1 MLPRTLEPEVMD
13 TAEEAADY
21 DAMDHSEVN
30 RRFVDDWGMASQA
43 KGDTAAATLR
53 MLDVGTGTAL
63 IPIEFCQRFPSV
75 QIVAIDL
82 ATEMLKLAAANVDR
96 AGFSDRI
103 ELRLVDAKRI
113 SCADRVFETVV
124 SNSIIHHIPQPI
136 DSLTEMV
143 RVLAPGGLLFVRDL
157 MRPATETELEALVQ
171 AYTQG
176 ATPSMRQLFRQS
188 LHAALTVDE
197 VAEMLAQLGLSRD
210 WVRATSDRHWTMSGA
225 MPLVEVSVCQPP
237 RGAE

>member
-13 TAEEAADY
+13 TAAEATDY

-30 RRFVDDWGMASQA
+30 RRFVDDWGIASRA
-43 KGDTAAATLR
+43 NGISVVDSLR

-63 IPIEFCQRFPSV
+63 IPIEFCRSFPSLR
-75 QIVAIDL
+75 IVAIDL
-82 ATEMLKLAAANVDR
+82 AAEMLKLADTNVDR

-103 ELRLVDAKRI
+103 DLVFVDAKRLPYEDAEFD
-113 SCADRVFETVV
+113 SVV
-124 SNSIIHHIPQPI
+124 SNSIMHHIPQPL

-143 RVLAPGGLLFVRDL
+143 RVLAPGGLLLVRDL
-157 MRPATETELEALVQ
+157 MRPATEAELEALVQ
-171 AYTQG
+171 AYTHG

-197 VAEMLAQLGLSRD
+197 VAAMLSQLGLSRD
-210 WVRATSDRHWTMSGA
+210 WVRATSDRHWTISGVL
-225 MPLVEVSVCQPP
+225 PLVD
-237 RGAE
+237 